1 MDLDMIVL
9 YFLSC
14 IPWYLHK
21 GPKDEDIVKRL
32 TCVLVL
38 TLGPIAFEALN

>member
-1 MDLDMIVL
+1 MDLELIVL

-14 IPWYLHK
+14 IPWCLHN
-21 GPKDEDIVKRL
+21 GPKDEDIVKML
-32 TCVLVL
+32 ICVLVL